1 MSFRKALHNWLH
13 RTPIHGS
20 YPDDPDDSKKVDNF
34 LSEYTRIQREY
45 AESHIQTLLA
55 QQGYDKEEEIRNKF
69 ESGIK
74 TSENFLYATDISNA
88 DERARVKRIRTA
100 VLFIESYRT
109 LPLLAWPRL
118 LLDTVAELEELL
130 VLFRT
135 HHARMV
141 ERVIGQRVGT
151 GGSSGVDYLD
161 STTKYRVFPELWVV
175 RTLLLPASALPKLQ
189 MPQVY
194 GFASD
199 ITHAHL

>member
-1 MSFRKALHNWLH
+1 LSFRKALHNWLY

-20 YPDDPDDSKKVDNF
+20 YPDDPNDLKNVDNF
-34 LSEYTRIQREY
+34 LSEYTGIQRKS
-45 AESHIQTLLA
+45 AEKHIQILLA
-55 QQGYDKEEEIRNKF
+55 HQGSDKETEIRNRF
-69 ESGIK
+69 EPGIK
-74 TSENFLYATDISNA
+74 ASENFLCATDISDT
-88 DERARVKRIRTA
+88 DERARIKRIRTA

-118 LLDTVAELEELL
+118 LLDTVAELEEQLI
-130 VLFRT
+130 LFRT